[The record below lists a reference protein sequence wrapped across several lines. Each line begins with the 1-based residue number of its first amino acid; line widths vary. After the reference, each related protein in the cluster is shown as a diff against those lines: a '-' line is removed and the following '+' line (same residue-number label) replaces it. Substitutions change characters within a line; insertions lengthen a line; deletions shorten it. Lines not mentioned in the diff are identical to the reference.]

1 MGQNSAEG
9 VGRVLQIYNSLS
21 GTKETFQP
29 LVEGKVGMY
38 VCGMTVYDYC
48 HIGHARVM
56 VAFDVITRYLRKL
69 GYEVNYIRNITDVDD
84 KIFNRANENGEPFQ
98 ALTARFIEAMHEDER
113 ALNVLPPSQEPRA
126 TDHIE
131 NILNLVQALIDKG
144 FAYPA
149 SNGDVYYRI
158 DKFEGYGK
166 LSNRNIE
173 EMRAGARVEVDVNK
187 ENPLDFVLWKSAKE
201 GEAAW
206 DSPWGPGRPGWH
218 IECSA
223 MSTCCLGNTF
233 DIHGGGPDL
242 KFPHHENEIAQS
254 EAATGEKYV
263 NTWMHAGAVRVDNEK
278 MSKSLGNFFT
288 IREVLEKYN
297 PEVVRYFLLSS
308 HYRSAINYSEE
319 SLKQA
324 QQALER
330 FYTTLRN
337 AKPSSQ
343 IAEHSESTT
352 EFRIRFETAMNDDFN
367 TPEALAVLFD
377 LAREI
382 NRDNSATTSQVDL
395 LKELSATLG
404 ILQQEPEAFLQ
415 GASEGQI
422 TAEEVEQLI
431 VERNNARTEKN
442 WARADEIRDLLIEKN
457 IVLDD
462 SREGTSW
469 RRQSS

>member
-1 MGQNSAEG
+1 M
-9 VGRVLQIYNSLS
+9 LQIYNSLTGS
-21 GTKETFQP
+21 KEEFKP
-29 LVEGKVGMY
+29 LVEGNVSMY

-56 VAFDVITRYLRKL
+56 VAFDVITRYLRQQ
-69 GYEVNYIRNITDVDD
+69 GYDVNYIRNITDVDD
-84 KIFNRANENGEPFQ
+84 KIFNRAKENGEPYYE
-98 ALTARFIEAMHEDER
+98 LTARFIDAMHEDER
-113 ALNVLPPSQEPRA
+113 ALNVMQPNSEPRA
-126 TDHIE
+126 TEHID
-131 NILNLVQALIDKG
+131 NILSMVQTLIEKG

-166 LSNRNIE
+166 LSNRNID
-173 EMRAGARVEVDVNK
+173 EMRAGARVEVDENK
-187 ENPLDFVLWKSAKE
+187 ENPLDFVLWKGAKV

-206 DSPWGPGRPGWH
+206 DSPWGAGRPGWH

-297 PEVVRYFLLSS
+297 PEVVRYFLISS

-330 FYTTLRN
+330 FYNTLRN
-337 AKPSSQ
+337 AQPATG
-343 IAEHSESTT
+343 IATHSESNT
-352 EFRIRFETAMNDDFN
+352 EFRIRFEDVMNDDFN

-382 NRDNSATTSQVDL
+382 NRGGVSTPAQVEL
-395 LKELSATLG
+395 LKELGSTLG
-404 ILQQEPEAFLQ
+404 ILQQDPEAFLQ
-415 GASEGQI
+415 GANAGNADEIS
-422 TAEEVEQLI
+422 AEEVEQLI
-431 VERNNARTEKN
+431 IDRKNARTDKN
-442 WARADEIRDLLIEKN
+442 WGRADEIRDLLIEKGV
-457 IVLDD
+457 VLDD
-462 SREGTSW
+462 GRDGTTW
-469 RRQSS
+469 RRQAS